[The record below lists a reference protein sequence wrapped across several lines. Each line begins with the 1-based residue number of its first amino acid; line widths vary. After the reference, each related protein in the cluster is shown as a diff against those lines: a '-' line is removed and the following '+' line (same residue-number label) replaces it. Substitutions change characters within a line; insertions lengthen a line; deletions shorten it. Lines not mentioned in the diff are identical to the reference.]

1 MKINITN
8 EMPLGIAE
16 ITSELVVVVVDEI
29 SSITEAVIPEIAK
42 LFIHHRLTISLIL
55 TFQKRIHSKR

>member
-42 LFIHHRLTISLIL
+42 LFRHHRLTTSLIL